1 MSMGH
6 VVNSERAYRL
16 LQQQMDHNVSGAPE
30 TPAIMKIL
38 KLLYSPEEADFAR
51 QLPTHPKSLPDLA
64 RRLDMPEDE
73 LRDKLTDLARRGLV
87 LDIERKGQRYYALP
101 PVLGGIFEFVLMRT
115 RDDLPIEELSRLFD
129 EYMNGGEVFPR
140 AAYAGETQFARA
152 FVHEDALPLGD
163 HTEILDWERVSKIID
178 TASCISIALCPCRHR
193 NRHLGKACGAPE
205 RTCISLNGGAEAMI
219 HSDISER
226 IDAKEALRIVE
237 ESRRAGL
244 AQCGDNVQ
252 RHVTFLCNCCGCC
265 CTMLH
270 AMRTFNLRHAIMSSN
285 WIAESDSI
293 KCKACGKC
301 AKACPAGAISME
313 EHPPS
318 PPSKGEYLPSPPQGD
333 RMEVIPARV
342 ERTEVLSPPVV
353 GTGISPSMGERQRVS
368 PFEGGQGGCSWIDD
382 TVCLGCGV
390 CYTMCRSGAIRM
402 RARAQRVFTPENA
415 FDKTVRMAIERGKLA
430 DLLFEDP
437 ERLSHRAVGRVV
449 HILEKTPP
457 WKAAMAVKPLRSAFL
472 NRLIRAKNVAQPPS
486 AV

>member
-1 MSMGH
+1 
-6 VVNSERAYRL
+6 
-16 LQQQMDHNVSGAPE
+16 
-30 TPAIMKIL
+30 
-38 KLLYSPEEADFAR
+38 
-51 QLPTHPKSLPDLA
+51 
-64 RRLDMPEDE
+64 
-73 LRDKLTDLARRGLV
+73 
-87 LDIERKGQRYYALP
+87 
-101 PVLGGIFEFVLMRT
+101 
-115 RDDLPIEELSRLFD
+115 
-129 EYMNGGEVFPR
+129 
-140 AAYAGETQFARA
+140 
-152 FVHEDALPLGD
+152 
-163 HTEILDWERVSKIID
+163 
-178 TASCISIALCPCRHR
+178 
-193 NRHLGKACGAPE
+193 
-205 RTCISLNGGAEAMI
+205 MI

-285 WIAESDSI
+285 WTAESDPS

-313 EHPPS
+313 AHPPFPPSKGDRMEVIPAS
-318 PPSKGEYLPSPPQGD
+318 PPSKGDRMEVIPASPPSKGD
-333 RMEVIPARV
+333 RMEVIPAREDSV
-342 ERTEVLSPPVV
+342 FVVPPLGGRSTGKSTPAEAGTTNIQGGRFTDKSPPAKA
-353 GTGISPSMGERQRVS
+353 GTTNIQWDE
-368 PFEGGQGGCSWIDD
+368 GGCSSIDD

-437 ERLSHRAVGRVV
+437 ERLSHRAMGRVV
-449 HILEKTPP
+449 HILEKIPP

-472 NRLIRAKNVAQPPS
+472 NRLLRLR
-486 AV
+486 